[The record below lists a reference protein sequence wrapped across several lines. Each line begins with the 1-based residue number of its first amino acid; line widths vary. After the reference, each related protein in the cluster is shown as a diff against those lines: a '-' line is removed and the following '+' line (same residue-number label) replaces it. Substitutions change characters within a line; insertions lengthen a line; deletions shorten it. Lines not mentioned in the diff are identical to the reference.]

1 MEMLYGIKKKKNDL
15 SRKENKIRLRH
26 KNNMS
31 FRAIYILLAFL
42 ILIMTGFECFAL
54 VLPNVDTFGR
64 SGEKPEELL
73 KDEVPPP
80 PPTLQMPAAPAREKE
95 TGGQPLKSI
104 FVRKI
109 NVTGS
114 TVFSAQEIA
123 AVTTPYENRNINME
137 DLETIRRALT
147 ILYINKGYMN
157 SGAVLPDQTVADG
170 VITYQIIEGKLTHI
184 DVQGNKWFGE
194 AFISDRIALGAKT
207 PLNLSPLQDR
217 LQLLQQDQRIER
229 IRAEL
234 RPGAMPGESEL
245 KVTIEEKP
253 PMSVWLA
260 FNNYQSPSIG
270 AERGLITFAHQNL
283 TGHADTLSLTY
294 GRSEGL
300 TAMIDAWYTIP
311 FTVYDTSLL
320 IRYRQNDYKVVED
333 VFESLDIENKSEA
346 YELSL
351 RQPVYR
357 TLNQELAL
365 VLGLEHERERTFM
378 FGEPFS
384 FYPGAEDGQSVVIPL
399 RFSQEW
405 TYRTQR
411 QVFAL
416 RSRFSAGIGM
426 GDATIHGDQPDG
438 RFFAWQGQFQWARI
452 FDFLD
457 AQLLFRV
464 DGQVT
469 DDSLLPME
477 QISIGG
483 RYSVRG
489 YRENFLE
496 RDEGIIASLEARIPV
511 IQNKLLADY
520 IQVCPFYDYGRG
532 DNKRMP
538 TPDPQEI
545 SSVGVGL
552 RWAASLTKSFFNLK
566 AESEIYWG
574 YPFTDVRL
582 SHQNLQDNGIHFQIA
597 ITDSF

>member
-1 MEMLYGIKKKKNDL
+1 
-15 SRKENKIRLRH
+15 
-26 KNNMS
+26 
-31 FRAIYILLAFL
+31 
-42 ILIMTGFECFAL
+42 
-54 VLPNVDTFGR
+54 
-64 SGEKPEELL
+64 
-73 KDEVPPP
+73 
-80 PPTLQMPAAPAREKE
+80 
-95 TGGQPLKSI
+95 
-104 FVRKI
+104 
-109 NVTGS
+109 
-114 TVFSAQEIA
+114 
-123 AVTTPYENRNINME
+123 
-137 DLETIRRALT
+137 
-147 ILYINKGYMN
+147 MN

-229 IRAEL
+229 IQAEL
-234 RPGAMPGESEL
+234 QPGAGLGESEL

-283 TGHADTLSLTY
+283 TGHADTVSLTY

-384 FYPGAEDGQSVVIPL
+384 FYPGAEDGQSVIIPL

-438 RFFAWQGQFQWARI
+438 RYLIFSMHNCFSASMARLRTTACFPWNKFQ
-452 FDFLD
+452 
-457 AQLLFRV
+457 
-464 DGQVT
+464 
-469 DDSLLPME
+469 
-477 QISIGG
+477 
-483 RYSVRG
+483 
-489 YRENFLE
+489 
-496 RDEGIIASLEARIPV
+496 
-511 IQNKLLADY
+511 
-520 IQVCPFYDYGRG
+520 
-532 DNKRMP
+532 
-538 TPDPQEI
+538 
-545 SSVGVGL
+545 SVGGTAFGDTARTSWKEMKALLL
-552 RWAASLTKSFFNLK
+552 RWRHAFRSYKTNCWRITSRCVLSMIMAGGTISACRPLIPRKYPVLASAYDGPL
-566 AESEIYWG
+566 
-574 YPFTDVRL
+574 
-582 SHQNLQDNGIHFQIA
+582 H
-597 ITDSF
+597 